1 MSTIKQQRT
10 ATQIRTILSDMFTFQ
25 ISDPRLM
32 GLTVTDVK
40 IDRELQHAN
49 IYVHALGDDERE
61 REVLAGLEHAS
72 GYIRR
77 EIAQKLQLRSA
88 PFVHFHWDPTL
99 AHAEHINDI
108 LDSLNIPPAAE
119 PVAEEDDDSADE

>member
-10 ATQIRTILSDMFTFQ
+10 ATQIRSILSDLFTFQ
-25 ISDPRLM
+25 LSDPRLS

-49 IYVHALGDDERE
+49 IYVHALGEDERE
-61 REVLAGLEHAS
+61 QEVMAGLEHAN

-77 EIAQKLQLRSA
+77 EVARKLQLRSA
-88 PFVHFHWDPTL
+88 PYVHFHWDPTL
-99 AHAEHINDI
+99 AHAEHINEL
-108 LDSLNIPPAAE
+108 LDTLDIPPADD
-119 PVAEEDDDSADE
+119 EDDDVVSL

>member
-10 ATQIRTILSDMFTFQ
+10 ATQIRTIVSDLFTFQ
-25 ISDPRLM
+25 LSDPRLS

-49 IYVHALGDDERE
+49 IYVHALGEDERE
-61 REVLAGLEHAS
+61 PEVMAGLEHAN

-77 EIAQKLQLRSA
+77 EVARKLQLRSA
-88 PFVHFHWDPTL
+88 PYLHFHWDPTL
-99 AHAEHINDI
+99 AHAEHINEL
-108 LDSLNIPPAAE
+108 LDNLDIPPANDD
-119 PVAEEDDDSADE
+119 EDDNLISL